1 MIWQIPLQDIN
12 SLNSALVK
20 LVALSET
27 MVSGRP
33 CIANIVF
40 WGGGGGG
47 WIVISDDVEG
57 TITTSSHLEWAS
69 TTNKNVFSMNGPA
82 WSMCIQS

>member
-1 MIWQIPLQDIN
+1 MIWRIPLQDIN

-33 CIANIVF
+33 CVANIVF
-40 WGGGGGG
+40 LGGGV
-47 WIVISDDVEG
+47 WIVICDDVEG

-69 TTNKNVFSMNGPA
+69 TTNKYVFSMNGPA
-82 WSMCIQS
+82 W